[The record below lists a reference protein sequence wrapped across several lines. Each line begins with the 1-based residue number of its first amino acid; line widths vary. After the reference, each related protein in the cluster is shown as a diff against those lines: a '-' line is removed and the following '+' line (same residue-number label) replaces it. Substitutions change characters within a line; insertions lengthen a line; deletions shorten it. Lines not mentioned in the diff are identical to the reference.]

1 MFVKKLLRFTLVF
14 PLLFLFSYTCHSQL
28 LKKLGQKAKDEIEY
42 RAQRKAGQKIDQGL
56 DSILAA
62 PKKMADKN
70 KAKKNNPDPVVTN
83 QNTTTTSTGSN
94 SNKKSTPSNK
104 LNASA
109 DDPEDMSQKDG
120 YVTLHLSATTVF
132 TGGSILLSGESVLYK
147 NYNQVEITVSG
158 PGTKDVKMIP
168 VTQDGKYNASWDATG
183 KAGNYLVTVKGS
195 DKKSLQTAPFTVY
208 ELPQLNNW
216 CNEDISVVNK
226 AFEKIKEAAEQVSSG
241 IGSKDKSALEEKL
254 QATKEKVDELVKL
267 FKDLNTAG
275 KEIAA
280 LAKSGKN
287 LSPNLAG
294 NLSALNNSFAEKRK
308 KMEQVEEY
316 SNHKPS
322 DNTICEY
329 LVMLNEACAA
339 FSVYTNI
346 ECFAIKGLI
355 KNITLDKGVPLAAST
370 VNQKANG
377 LSQPNDF
384 LVKEPAKIFSTAVLD
399 AESLTSKLGTAGF
412 AGDIVQ
418 FATDFLMKK
427 YCGVFKGDLTHAYTI
442 EFRNGSGQNW
452 WTYGVDAKAVLSL
465 RYPKDKATGNV
476 IKMKGNIEG
485 NGIKFSFFED
495 LEKND
500 EFQDGSKGK
509 IEVVPIKAYT
519 PFSVSF
525 ATSEKDVMG
534 FGAIARGLATP
545 AYFNIPV
552 DAEYDVNANKIKIFL
567 NNPLID
573 YSPAVSNQLVFLL
586 IGGDLLPYVKRMSFP
601 IHKVYSTLGSVVRD
615 HNEFDVTKD
624 AKGNLSFKG
633 KANKHLGDKSTKMEH
648 DLNFTISAKKE

>member
-1 MFVKKLLRFTLVF
+1 MSIKKITKVSVTVLLLCLQCFF
-14 PLLFLFSYTCHSQL
+14 CSAQL
-28 LKKLGQKAKDEIEY
+28 LKKLGQKAKEEVEY

-56 DSILAA
+56 DSILAV
-62 PKKMADKN
+62 PKKVADKK
-70 KAKKNNPDPVVTN
+70 KAKKNDPDPATTN
-83 QNTTTTSTGSN
+83 NNTTTSTSN
-94 SNKKSTPSNK
+94 SKDKNNSGANN
-104 LNASA
+104 LNAA
-109 DDPEDMSQKDG
+109 AEDPNDMSQKDG
-120 YVTLHLSATTVF
+120 YVTLELSAATVF
-132 TGGSILLSGESVLYK
+132 AGGSIMLTGESVNYK

-158 PGTKDVKMIP
+158 QGMKDIKLVP
-168 VTQDGKYNASWDATG
+168 VTKDGKYTASWYATG
-183 KAGNYLVTVKGS
+183 KAGNYLVLVKGS
-195 DKKSLQTAPFTVY
+195 DKKSSQSASFTVY

-216 CNEDISVVNK
+216 CNDDIAIVNK
-226 AFEKIKEAAEQVSSG
+226 VYEGIKEKAALVSSS
-241 IGSKDKSALEEKL
+241 IGSKDKATLDEKL
-254 QATKEKVDELVKL
+254 KDTKEKVDVLIKL
-267 FKDLNTAG
+267 FKELNTAG

-280 LAKSGKN
+280 LTKSGKN

-294 NLSALNNSFAEKRK
+294 NLSALNNSLEEKRK
-308 KMEQVEEY
+308 KMEQVEEF

-329 LVMLNEACAA
+329 LVLLNEACAA

-346 ECFAIKGLI
+346 ECFAVKGLI
-355 KNITLDKGVPLAAST
+355 KNIMLDKAVPLAAST

-384 LVKEPAKIFSTAVLD
+384 LIKEPAKIFSTAALD

-427 YCGVFKGDLTHAYTI
+427 YCGVFKGNLTHAYTV

-452 WTYGVDAKAVLSL
+452 WTYGVEAKAVLAL
-465 RYPKDKATGNV
+465 RYPKEKATGNI

-485 NGIKFSFFED
+485 NGTKFSFFED

-519 PFSVSF
+519 PFSVSV

-545 AYFNIPV
+545 AYFNITV
-552 DAEYDVNANKIKIFL
+552 DAEYDVNANKIKIFF
-567 NNPLID
+567 NRALID
-573 YSPAVSNQLVFLL
+573 FSPAVSNQLVFLL
-586 IGGDLLPYVKRMSFP
+586 VGGDLLPYVKRMSFP
-601 IHKVYSTLGSVVRD
+601 IHKVFSTLGSVVRD
-615 HNEFDVTKD
+615 NNEFDVTKD
-624 AKGNLSFKG
+624 AKGNLSFTG
-633 KANKHLGDKSTKMEH
+633 KVNKHLGNKAAKIEH
-648 DLNFTISAKKE
+648 DLNFTIAVKKE